1 MSINSSELLTKPIET
16 RPTENI
22 EQKKV
27 LSKALGNELSPKFSH
42 NSQQSPQQIAEQL
55 SAYLALTAAER
66 DEQGGTPYAQ
76 RQAIRDSGLLK
87 LLIPQELG
95 GLGGSWA
102 EIYKIIRTIAKVDS
116 SIAQVFAFQFLM
128 LTSIRLYGL
137 KDQWKSLFRETASKN
152 MWWGNALNPLDNRTI
167 ATRADG
173 YLVFNG
179 QKSFC
184 SGATDS
190 DFLIISAIE
199 QDTNR
204 FIVAAVPTKRDGI
217 QLNGDWDNMGQ
228 RQTDSGSAEFN
239 NLRVEYDELLMNPGP
254 LSSPFSSL
262 RSLVAQLIFT
272 NIYLGIAE
280 GALEEG
286 VKYTQKNSRVW
297 SASLAQNIQ
306 EDPYTLLHYGEFW
319 SGLHAGSVLADH
331 AANLLDSAWQQDIDL
346 SDEERGKVALAVFSA
361 KVNITKAGL
370 DVTSRVFEV
379 AGARATTAKLRMDRY
394 WRNLRVYT
402 LHDPVDYKLKDL
414 GDWALNGAYP
424 TPSFYS

>member
-1 MSINSSELLTKPIET
+1 MRANSSELLTDPVNVIKPMD
-16 RPTENI
+16 N
-22 EQKKV
+22 
-27 LSKALGNELSPKFSH
+27 LSPKFSG
-42 NSQQSPQQIAEQL
+42 SLQLIAEQL
-55 SAYLALTAAER
+55 SEYLAQTAADR
-66 DEQGGTPYAQ
+66 DVQGGTPYEQ
-76 RQAIRDSGLLK
+76 RQVVRESGLLK
-87 LLIPQELG
+87 LLIPQALG
-95 GLGGSWA
+95 GLGGSWT
-102 EIYKIIRTIAKVDS
+102 EIYKIIRIIAKVDS

-128 LTSIRLYGL
+128 LASIRLYGSN
-137 KDQWKSLFRETASKN
+137 DQWKSLFKETANKN
-152 MWWGNALNPLDNRTI
+152 LWWGNALNPLDNRTI
-167 ATRADG
+167 ATRVDG
-173 YLVFNG
+173 HLVFNG

-190 DFLIISAIE
+190 DFLIVSAIE
-199 QDTNR
+199 EDTNR
-204 FIVAAVPTKRDGI
+204 FIVAAVPTKRNGI
-217 QLNGDWDNMGQ
+217 QLSGDWDNMGQ
-228 RQTDSGSAEFN
+228 RQTDSGSAEFT
-239 NLRVEYDELLMNPGP
+239 NLRVEYHELLMNPGP

-286 VKYTQKNSRVW
+286 VKYTRKNSRVW
-297 SASLAQNIQ
+297 SASLAKNIQ

-319 SGLHAGSVLADH
+319 SSLNAGSVLADH
-331 AANLLDSAWQQDIDL
+331 AADLLDKAWQQDINL
-346 SDEERGKVALAVFSA
+346 TEEARGKVALAIFSA

-414 GDWALNGAYP
+414 GDWVLNATYP